1 MPVNSISAQAMP
13 RMPETEAVKGNP
25 VQAIESANQVKE
37 SAPVSKEKLEKV
49 VASLNEF
56 MAPANTHTEFVLHE
70 KLNEYYVT
78 VVDDVTREIVREIPN
93 KKVLDMYAAM
103 TEFVGLFVDKKS

>member
-1 MPVNSISAQAMP
+1 MAVNSISTQGMP
-13 RMPETEAVKGNP
+13 RMQDTEAVRTNP
-25 VQAIESANQVKE
+25 VQDIESAYQVKE
-37 SAPVSKEKLEKV
+37 TPPVSKEKLEKIV
-49 VASLNEF
+49 ESLNEF

-78 VVDDVTREIVREIPN
+78 VVDDVTREVVREIPN

-103 TEFVGLFVDKKS
+103 TEFVGLFIDEKS

>member
-1 MPVNSISAQAMP
+1 MAVNSISAQAMP
-13 RMPETEAVKGNP
+13 RTQEAESVIVNP
-25 VQAIESANQVKE
+25 VQAMNSAVQVKE
-37 SAPVSKEKLEKV
+37 AVPASKEKLEKI

-78 VVDDVTREIVREIPN
+78 VVDDVTREVVREIPN

-103 TEFVGLFVDKKS
+103 TEFVGLFVDEKS